1 MGGSAWEPGAVRE
14 ICSRWGSR
22 PGSPGLPS
30 PHRILQGGNEELL
43 QLPAPGA
50 RPAAAAVLASLQ
62 QPLLGAFMPVGW
74 LAWGRGLLGGQHGPQ
89 DRQGG

>member
-1 MGGSAWEPGAVRE
+1 MGGRAWEPGAVRE
-14 ICSRWGSR
+14 ICSRWGSS

-43 QLPAPGA
+43 QLRAPGA

-62 QPLLGAFMPVGW
+62 QRLLGALMPVGW
-74 LAWGRGLLGGQHGPQ
+74 LAWGWASGGQHGPQ
-89 DRQGG
+89 GRRGG